1 MPVYDHVH
9 SKLCGVGYTV
19 SYQLLQLFLIT
30 AGTITAVLRCIH
42 GEADT
47 IGIPV
52 VPQGTEG
59 IIIDIL
65 GEPGNTVG
73 GHTVELDSVSVCT
86 GQLPVLHMESAVL
99 SVRSGV
105 IDRGRL
111 ENCWF
116 GFSGLCPGCFGGRCL
131 FRGSG
136 TFGDGFCDGSR
147 RFRGSRCCGFIRRIL
162 PATASESTGA

>member
-19 SYQLLQLFLIT
+19 SYQLLQLLLIT
-30 AGTITAVLRCIH
+30 VGTITAVLRCIH

-47 IGIPV
+47 VGIPV

-73 GHTVELDSVSVCT
+73 GHTVELDNVPVCI
-86 GQLPVLHMESAVL
+86 GQLPVLHMEGTVL
-99 SVRSGV
+99 SEGGGSHIRRLCGLRSG
-105 IDRGRL
+105 
-111 ENCWF
+111 
-116 GFSGLCPGCFGGRCL
+116 SRCL
-131 FRGSG
+131 FGCSG
-136 TFGDGFCDGSR
+136 AFVDGFRDGSR
-147 RFRGSRCCGFIRRIL
+147 RFGGSRCCGFI
-162 PATASESTGA
+162 

>member
-30 AGTITAVLRCIH
+30 AGTITAVFRCIH

-47 IGIPV
+47 VSIPV

-73 GHTVELDSVSVCT
+73 GHTVELDSVPVCI
-86 GQLPVLHMESAVL
+86 GQLPVLHMEGTVL
-99 SVRSGV
+99 SEGRGCLIFVSLGSYIRRLCGLRSGS
-105 IDRGRL
+105 I
-111 ENCWF
+111 
-116 GFSGLCPGCFGGRCL
+116 GGRCL
-131 FRGSG
+131 FGCSG
-136 TFGDGFCDGSR
+136 AFVNGFCDGSR
-147 RFRGSRCCGFIRRIL
+147 RFGGSRCCGFI
-162 PATASESTGA
+162 

>member
-99 SVRSGV
+99 SEGGGSHIR
-105 IDRGRL
+105 RL
-111 ENCWF
+111 
-116 GFSGLCPGCFGGRCL
+116 SGLYFGSIGSRCL
-131 FRGSG
+131 LGCSG
-136 TFGDGFCDGSR
+136 AFADGFCDGSR
-147 RFRGSRCCGFIRRIL
+147 RFGGSRCCGFI
-162 PATASESTGA
+162 

>member
-19 SYQLLQLFLIT
+19 SYQLLQLLLIT
-30 AGTITAVLRCIH
+30 VGTITAVLRCIH

-47 IGIPV
+47 VGIPV

-73 GHTVELDSVSVCT
+73 GHTVELDSVPVCI
-86 GQLPVLHMESAVL
+86 GQLPVLHMEGTVL
-99 SVRSGV
+99 SEGGGSHIRRLCGLCSGSRCLCGLRSGS
-105 IDRGRL
+105 I
-111 ENCWF
+111 
-116 GFSGLCPGCFGGRCL
+116 GGRCL
-131 FRGSG
+131 FGCSG
-136 TFGDGFCDGSR
+136 AFVDGFRDGRR
-147 RFRGSRCCGFIRRIL
+147 RFGGSRCCGFI
-162 PATASESTGA
+162 

>member
-19 SYQLLQLFLIT
+19 SYQLLQLFFIT
-30 AGTITAVLRCIH
+30 AGTITAVFRCIH

-47 IGIPV
+47 VSIPV

-73 GHTVELDSVSVCT
+73 GHTVELDSVPVCI
-86 GQLPVLHMESAVL
+86 GQLPVLHMEGTVL
-99 SVRSGV
+99 SEGRGCLIFVSLGSYIRRLCGLRSGS
-105 IDRGRL
+105 I
-111 ENCWF
+111 
-116 GFSGLCPGCFGGRCL
+116 GGRCL
-131 FRGSG
+131 FGCSG
-136 TFGDGFCDGSR
+136 AFVNGFCDGSR
-147 RFRGSRCCGFIRRIL
+147 RFGGSRCCGFI
-162 PATASESTGA
+162 

>member
-30 AGTITAVLRCIH
+30 AGAITAVLRCIH

-47 IGIPV
+47 VGIPV

-73 GHTVELDSVSVCT
+73 GHTVELDNVPVCI

-99 SVRSGV
+99 SEGGGSHILRLCGLRSG
-105 IDRGRL
+105 
-111 ENCWF
+111 
-116 GFSGLCPGCFGGRCL
+116 SRCL
-131 FRGSG
+131 FGCSG
-136 TFGDGFCDGSR
+136 AFVDGFRDGSR
-147 RFRGSRCCGFIRRIL
+147 RFGGSRCCGFI
-162 PATASESTGA
+162 